1 HFLGV
6 ERDKSTFGSAH
17 EMTMH
22 TTSPAP
28 VLPPPPVAVGLLGW
42 LRTNLFSPWYN
53 AVLTVVAVG
62 VLARVAGPV
71 WRWVF
76 TLAHWQAVT
85 VNLRLFIVGLYPGDQ
100 LWRPGL
106 VLILLAWLLGGSAAH
121 QKGMVRSVSSTLLV
135 GFVLLTLVLT
145 ASARLLVGGAAL
157 ALL

>member
-1 HFLGV
+1 
-6 ERDKSTFGSAH
+6 
-17 EMTMH
+17 
-22 TTSPAP
+22 
-28 VLPPPPVAVGLLGW
+28 
-42 LRTNLFSPWYN
+42 WYN
-53 AVLTVVAVG
+53 AVLTVVVVG

-121 QKGMVRSVSSTLLV
+121 QKGMVRSVSSTLLASL
-135 GFVLLTLVLT
+135 VLLTLALT

-157 ALL
+157 ALLAGYYIGRLWPQGRQVWLGGWLLSLPIVFIILGGLHGTGLS